1 MPWFHSQSKFPTK
14 KSIELGTNRIS
25 KGFIP
30 FQLRYYNCFV
40 VVLSLFHLK
49 KKPILS
55 VNWNIIVCAVKQHP
69 FQSKNKVHRNDKVG
83 VLTRLSLSHTISCW
97 FKLSLWNLC
106 KSHHREF
113 VSEFWRKR
121 RKGRCP
127 STFAIYNKA
136 LYRALYPMASSILWL
151 SCQTKDD
158 DLLTRRFFIHRNDCF
173 SKLTSPNSSLFTL
186 IAVVLFW

>member
-1 MPWFHSQSKFPTK
+1 MIPTIGATK
-14 KSIELGTNRIS
+14 IPSTYQEEKLGLTRKRPSYRHTGIHLSPRSVLVWRLTTSSTLLSLTERLNLCTHWLLMETTATPHWPVTPGRRWLAPKLPCSFCCDIELMQESPTWICIR
-25 KGFIP
+25 
-30 FQLRYYNCFV
+30 
-40 VVLSLFHLK
+40 VLEK
-49 KKPILS
+49 KKEGGCS
-55 VNWNIIVCAVKQHP
+55 
-69 FQSKNKVHRNDKVG
+69 
-83 VLTRLSLSHTISCW
+83 
-97 FKLSLWNLC
+97 
-106 KSHHREF
+106 
-113 VSEFWRKR
+113 
-121 RKGRCP
+121 

>member
-40 VVLSLFHLK
+40 VLLSLFHLK

-106 KSHHREF
+106 KSHQREF

-121 RKGRCP
+121 KKGGVPPLSQFTIKLCIER
-127 STFAIYNKA
+127 STRWPRVFYDLVAKQRTTIY
-136 LYRALYPMASSILWL
+136 
-151 SCQTKDD
+151 
-158 DLLTRRFFIHRNDCF
+158 
-173 SKLTSPNSSLFTL
+173 
-186 IAVVLFW
+186 